1 MEDLFKLKKNIIFK
15 KNKDLFIY
23 SFFKKIINII
33 NIIFSLPSILI
44 KFIYFFIYSIVYRD
58 KNKIISLF
66 LRIKTPSE
74 LLKKIYYLI
83 NLFIFIYLFKI
94 L

>member
-15 KNKDLFIY
+15 KNKDLLIY

-33 NIIFSLPSILI
+33 NIIFCLPSIII
-44 KFIYFFIYSIVYRD
+44 KFIYFFIYCIFYRD

-66 LRIKTPSE
+66 LKIKNPSE